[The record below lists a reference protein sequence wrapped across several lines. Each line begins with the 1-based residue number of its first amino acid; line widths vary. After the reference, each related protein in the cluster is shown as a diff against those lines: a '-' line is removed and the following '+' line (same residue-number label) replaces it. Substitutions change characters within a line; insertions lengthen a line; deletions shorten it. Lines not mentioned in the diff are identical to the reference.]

1 MQNLRRMD
9 NVVIGEYYL
18 MKIMDEDVNWMKLT
32 HMLSVLSLHLTPP
45 PFVHLPLLQKNIAFT
60 SPLYILC
67 TIMPQIIP
75 LSTLLLVHTCFEES
89 KPPKWHSGY
98 LLSGGDPGVH
108 TILAYPLRWVH
119 KRGIT

>member
-45 PFVHLPLLQKNIAFT
+45 FCTPTFT
-60 SPLYILC
+60 SKKYSLH
-67 TIMPQIIP
+67 
-75 LSTLLLVHTCFEES
+75 LSLIYTMHNNASNNTPFYTLISSYVF
-89 KPPKWHSGY
+89 
-98 LLSGGDPGVH
+98 
-108 TILAYPLRWVH
+108 
-119 KRGIT
+119 